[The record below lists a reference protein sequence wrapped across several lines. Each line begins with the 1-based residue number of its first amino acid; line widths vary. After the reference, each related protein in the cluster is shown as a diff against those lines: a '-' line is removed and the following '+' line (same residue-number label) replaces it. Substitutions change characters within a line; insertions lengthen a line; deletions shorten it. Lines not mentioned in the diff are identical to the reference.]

1 MGRLAFCE
9 IKLSYLILYIQGHS
23 LVFVHNKTK
32 ETPSNVVEIM
42 RRAIDYLTNKAI
54 TDHILQNK
62 TDLSHKIFNEAIS
75 SKTHQTPS
83 SMRVLRWYYVQ
94 NAKFHYI

>member
-1 MGRLAFCE
+1 MLVIFISVAHGPIGLLRNK
-9 IKLSYLILYIQGHS
+9 IILSYLILYIQGHS

-75 SKTHQTPS
+75 SKTH
-83 SMRVLRWYYVQ
+83 
-94 NAKFHYI
+94 